1 MAGEAVSIGA
11 MPKPHEIPEG
21 QAFRDAWAKLD
32 KDARRRVRRAINR
45 GRPVDTRKEAR
56 VAVAMARS
64 QLRFWRWGWMV
75 GPLVVFALT
84 FAQGIEVAVFNT
96 AIVTVVVAGMALF
109 FRRRAQRAESRNLE
123 VVERRRK
130 RKA

>member
-1 MAGEAVSIGA
+1 

-21 QAFRDAWAKLD
+21 QAFRDAWTKLD

-45 GRPVDTRKEAR
+45 GQAVETRKEAR
-56 VAVAMARS
+56 VAVGMARS

-75 GPLVVFALT
+75 GPVVVFALT
-84 FAQGIEVAVFNT
+84 LAQGIEVAVFNT
-96 AIVTVVVAGMALF
+96 LIVTVVVAGMALF
-109 FRRRAQRAESRNLE
+109 FRRRALRAEARNLE
-123 VVERRRK
+123 VVERKRK